1 MGKPNPAKLA
11 NFLEVDV
18 FVMIADPLG
27 FLLDSK
33 VWIVW
38 MCGQQGVDNEQPS
51 ISNV

>member
-11 NFLEVDV
+11 NFPEVDV

-33 VWIVW
+33 VR
-38 MCGQQGVDNEQPS
+38 MYHQEEEGMLYLFKRG
-51 ISNV
+51 